1 MKKLIDN
8 MLRAALVVLVLS
20 LSSCQEE
27 YGEIDQGGEGQA
39 IAANSTTAIL
49 IKNTTSYDG
58 SFDNIIDGASCFA
71 IQFPYTVNVNGID
84 VTIDS
89 KSDLEVVEE
98 IFDELDDDN
107 DVLDIAFP
115 ITVTLSNFTEI
126 TIKNHGELETMAR
139 ECIEGGDDDDIEC
152 IDFVYP
158 VTLFTFGVDNQQSD
172 QVEIKSDLGMRRF
185 FDELGD
191 NELISIRFPVTLKK
205 HDGTQITVGS
215 NAELAAALETSKNE
229 CDEDDDNDHNDDDF
243 TLGELDDL
251 LLACPLEVRQ
261 VIRDEADNTEQY
273 FEQLMT
279 FSEDGTVV
287 LSSSATANVIGTWS
301 TSMTD
306 NGVLL
311 SIDFET
317 LADFTLEWH
326 VYNMH
331 DNFIKLYKDNS
342 NKIILKERCDAEP
355 SEVDRETLITKLQEC
370 EWIVKKVIS
379 QGNETRRLL
388 GYEFQFMA
396 EGTVTLGNGINVSQG
411 SWDIGLNSQ
420 LELSLM
426 ITMEGEPEVSYEWPI
441 SELTDSRLKFDID
454 DSNNEMILLQVCD
467 DSADDDDVTE
477 IRSIIMDG
485 SWSVALYQEGE
496 IQLTTSYT
504 GMEFNFST
512 MHQVEVLINVDPM
525 ANGLWRVLRDSEE
538 GLKFYINF
546 DTGDDLVELTDD
558 WKVVSITSTRIELI
572 DESDDGSLDTLV
584 FEKL

>member
-8 MLRAALVVLVLS
+8 LLRTVLVVLVLS

-27 YGEIDQGGEGQA
+27 YQEIDQGGEGQA

-49 IKNTTSYDG
+49 IKNTSSYDG
-58 SFDNIIDGASCFA
+58 SFDNIVDGASCFA
-71 IQFPYTVNVNGID
+71 IQFPYTVNVNGVD

-89 KSDLEVVEE
+89 KNDLEIVEE

-115 ITVTLSNFTEI
+115 ITVTLSDFTEI
-126 TIKNHGELETMAR
+126 SIKNHGELETMAR

-158 VTLFTFGVDNQQSD
+158 VTLFTFGVDNQQSG

-185 FDELGD
+185 FDELDDD
-191 NELISIRFPVTLKK
+191 NELISIQFPVTLKK

-215 NAELAAALETSKNE
+215 NTELAAALETSKNE
-229 CDEDDDNDHNDDDF
+229 CDEDDDDDYNDDDF
-243 TLGELDDL
+243 TLEELDDL

-261 VIRDEADNTEQY
+261 VIRDEVDNTEQY

-279 FSEDGTVV
+279 FSQDGTVV
-287 LSSSATANVIGTWS
+287 LASATTSITGTW
-301 TSMTD
+301 TTAMAE

-311 SIDFET
+311 SVDFQAV
-317 LADFTLEWH
+317 ADFTLDWY
-326 VYNMH
+326 VYELE
-331 DNFIKLYKDNS
+331 DGFIKLHKDNG

-355 SEVDRETLITKLQEC
+355 SEVDRETLISMLQEC
-370 EWIVKKVIS
+370 EWIVKKIIN
-379 QGNETRRLL
+379 QGNEVKRLL
-388 GYEFQFMA
+388 GYEFQFKA
-396 EGTVTLGNGINVSQG
+396 GGTVTLGNGVNVSQG

-441 SELTDSRLKFDID
+441 SELTDSRFKFNID
-454 DSNNEMILLQVCD
+454 ESDNEMVLLQVCD
-467 DSADDDDVTE
+467 DSADDGDVAE
-477 IRSIIMDG
+477 IRSMIMDG
-485 SWSVALYQEGE
+485 SWNIALYQEGAV
-496 IQLTTSYT
+496 QLTTAYT

-512 MHQVEVLINVDPM
+512 MHQMEVLINADPV

-538 GLKFYINF
+538 GLKLYINF
-546 DTGDDLVELTDD
+546 DTGDDLVGLTND
-558 WKVVSITSTRIELI
+558 WKVVSITSTRIELT
-572 DESDDGSLDTLV
+572 DESDDDSLDTLV
-584 FEKL
+584 FEKP

>member
-8 MLRAALVVLVLS
+8 LLRTVLVVLVLS

-27 YGEIDQGGEGQA
+27 YEEIDPGGEGQA

-49 IKNTTSYDG
+49 IKKTSSYDG
-58 SFDNIIDGASCFA
+58 SFDNIVDGASCFA
-71 IQFPYTVNVNGID
+71 IQFPYTVNVNGVD

-89 KSDLEVVEE
+89 KSDLEIVEE

-115 ITVTLSNFTEI
+115 ITVTLSDFTEI
-126 TIKNHGELETMAR
+126 SIKNYGELEKMAR

-158 VTLFTFGVDNQQSD
+158 ITLFTFGVDNQQSD
-172 QVEIKSDLGMRRF
+172 QVEIKNDLGMRRF

-191 NELISIRFPVTLKK
+191 NELISIQFPITLKK
-205 HDGTQITVGS
+205 HNGIQITVRS

-229 CDEDDDNDHNDDDF
+229 CDEDDDNDYNDDDF
-243 TLGELDDL
+243 TLEELNDL

-261 VIRDEADNTEQY
+261 VIRDEVDNTEQY

-279 FSEDGTVV
+279 FSQDGTVV
-287 LSSSATANVIGTWS
+287 LASATTSITGTWT
-301 TSMTD
+301 TSVAE

-311 SIDFET
+311 NVDFEAI
-317 LADFTLEWH
+317 ADFTLDWY
-326 VYNMH
+326 VYEL
-331 DNFIKLYKDNS
+331 DDDLIKLYKDNG

-355 SEVDRETLITKLQEC
+355 SEVDRETLISMLQEC
-370 EWIVKKVIS
+370 EWIVKKVIN
-379 QGNETRRLL
+379 QGSEIKRLL
-388 GYEFQFMA
+388 GYEFQFKTG
-396 EGTVTLGNGINVSQG
+396 GTVILGNGVNVSQG

-420 LELSLM
+420 LKLSLM

-441 SELTDSRLKFDID
+441 SELTDSRFKFNID
-454 DSNNEMILLQVCD
+454 DSDNEMVLLRVCD
-467 DSADDDDVTE
+467 DSADDGDVTE
-477 IRSIIMDG
+477 IRNIAMDG
-485 SWSVALYQEGE
+485 PWNIALYQEGE
-496 IQLTTSYT
+496 IQLTTAYT

-512 MHQVEVLINVDPM
+512 MHQMEVLINADPV

-538 GLKFYINF
+538 GLKLYINF
-546 DTGDDLVELTDD
+546 DTGDDLVGLTND
-558 WKVVSITSTRIELI
+558 WKVVSITSTRIELT

-584 FEKL
+584 FEKP